1 MHVGERTMIISNNL
15 AGTTSDT

>member
-1 MHVGERTMIISNNL
+1 MHVDERTMIISNNL